1 MHSHHGFAAGALES
15 ADGVDASAGA
25 GASAVA
31 AVTAG
36 RAIGAAVG
44 TDDDS
49 LDEFESGAEFT
60 AFGGAVAG
68 TLLSHSTS
76 HTRRMPT

>member
-15 ADGVDASAGA
+15 ADGVDASAGV
-25 GASAVA
+25 GAS

-36 RAIGAAVG
+36 RAIGANVG
-44 TDDDS
+44 TNDDS

-68 TLLSHSTS
+68 TLLGHSTS
-76 HTRRMPT
+76 HARRMPT